1 MKKIVRNIIT
11 VIIAIAVFCTEVLFI
26 KVDVK
31 ASTVDYNYAKLLQYS
46 LYFYDANMCGGD
58 VTGKSLLSW
67 RNNCHTYDKANYTRS
82 DGSVVTVDLTGG
94 FHDAGDHVKFGL
106 PEAYAAFVLGMS
118 YDTDK
123 SSYTATGQTGHLK
136 NITTHFA
143 DYLVKCTVLSSDGS
157 YVEAFCCQVGQGGG
171 GYDHGYW
178 GAPEAQSN
186 TNRPVYFTSSSAP
199 STDIVCLSAAALAMQ
214 YKNFGG
220 TNYLNTSKKL
230 FEYAKNNNK
239 TVNTTANGFYTSSSW
254 EDDYCLA
261 ALMLYKVTGDSQY
274 LTEFNKYAS
283 SGNAQKPYWPLGW
296 DNVGPAVA
304 YYNGNSSALSTVMGI
319 SNGNSNNGYRCID
332 DWGSARYN
340 TSMQYTGLLYD
351 KMTSSQTYKSWAEGQ
366 MNYILGNN
374 SMNKC
379 FVVGYNDKSAK
390 YPHHRAASGYTGGP
404 QGTTTQAHVLTGAL
418 VGGPKLNG
426 SYTDS
431 ASDYVCNEVA
441 IDYNATL
448 VAAAAALYGGR
459 SSETDTQYVDGDYY
473 VEGTATAWQKPST
486 VYNGVDYSAVYDYEY
501 YIAHNADVKAAF
513 GNDSRAALQ
522 HFIQYGMAEG
532 RQGCLTFDVYSYA
545 RLYVDLRNLYKGNL
559 KPYYMHYIYYGKNEN
574 RLAMGVNHMYDYQTV
589 YNGIDY
595 GDVYNYNYY
604 VSLYD
609 DIRQTYGIDD
619 EAVLKHFVQYG
630 MAEGR
635 KASAEF
641 DVNCYK
647 TNYADLRNVYG
658 LNNKAYYEHYIKY
671 GKNEMRNATRYI
683 DISNTRPGVNSIDT
697 STFYNGVDYSSVY
710 NYTYYIANNPDVKN
724 FCGGNRAKA
733 LKHFVQY
740 GMAEGRQ
747 GCATFNAVSYAYR
760 YPDLR
765 SIYKNNI
772 KMYYMH
778 YIYYGR
784 KENRSGKLLTLMQN
798 YETTYNGMDYS
809 DVYDYN
815 YYVVNNRD
823 VLAVYGLDENA
834 VLKHFVTYGMKEGR
848 QGKANFNVKNYKAR
862 YIDLQNVYG
871 NNYTQYY
878 IHYIKYGKAEGRNGK

>member
-1 MKKIVRNIIT
+1 MVLSG
-11 VIIAIAVFCTEVLFI
+11 IAVPGIVS
-26 KVDVK
+26 K
-31 ASTVDYNYAKLLQYS
+31 AAENEYNYAKLLQYS

-58 VTGKSLLSW
+58 VTSKSLLSW

-106 PEAYAAFVLGMS
+106 PEAYAAFMLGMS

-157 YVEAFCCQVGQGGG
+157 RVETFCCQVGQGGG

-178 GAPEAQSN
+178 GAPEAQPN
-186 TNRPVYFTSSSAP
+186 TNRPIYFTSSSAP
-199 STDIVCLSAAALAMQ
+199 STDIVSLSAAALAMQ

-220 TNYLNTSKKL
+220 ANYLNTAKKL

-239 TVNTTANGFYTSSSW
+239 AVNTTASGFYSSSSW

-448 VAAAAALYGGR
+448 VAAAAALYDGR

-473 VEGTATAWQKPST
+473 VESTATAWQKPST

-501 YIAHNADVKAAF
+501 YIEHNSDVKAAF
-513 GNDSRAALQ
+513 GNNSRAVLQ
-522 HFIQYGMAEG
+522 QFVNYGMKEG
-532 RQGCLTFDVYSYA
+532 RRASENFNVYAYA
-545 RLYVDLRNLYKGNL
+545 NRYGDLKKAYGTDL
-559 KPYYMHYIYYGKNEN
+559 KSYYMHYINYGKKEN
-574 RLAMGVNHMYDYQTV
+574 RIATGSDKKLNGSTTSGTGSGSSNVSTV
-589 YNGIDY
+589 YNG
-595 GDVYNYNYY
+595 V
-604 VSLYD
+604 
-609 DIRQTYGIDD
+609 
-619 EAVLKHFVQYG
+619 
-630 MAEGR
+630 
-635 KASAEF
+635 
-641 DVNCYK
+641 
-647 TNYADLRNVYG
+647 NYA
-658 LNNKAYYEHYIKY
+658 
-671 GKNEMRNATRYI
+671 
-683 DISNTRPGVNSIDT
+683 
-697 STFYNGVDYSSVY
+697 SVY
-710 NYTYYIANNPDVKN
+710 DYNYYIANNADVKKAY
-724 FCGGNRAKA
+724 GNDKAAA
-733 LKHFVQY
+733 LKHFVTY

-747 GCATFNAVSYAYR
+747 GCASFNVKAYAYR
-760 YPDLR
+760 YADVRNSYGSNL
-765 SIYKNNI
+765 KL
-772 KMYYMH
+772 YYMH
-778 YIYYGR
+778 YINYGK
-784 KENRSGKLLTLMQN
+784 KEGRVATPISEMKGYKTV
-798 YETTYNGMDYS
+798 YNGVDYS
-809 DVYDYN
+809 AVYDYN
-815 YYVVNNRD
+815 YYVNHYSD
-823 VLAVYGLDENA
+823 VKKAYGINDTA

-848 QGKANFNVKNYKAR
+848 QGKSTFNVKNYKAR
-862 YIDLQNVYG
+862 YRDLRNTYG
-871 NNYTQYY
+871 DDLKKYY